1 MNISY
6 AITVCNEIEEIKKLI
21 PFLLKY
27 KRQEDQICVLLDKPK
42 ASNALIDLLYKFSS
56 NDQILLKE
64 SNFQGHFAN
73 WKNEL
78 SRMCNGNYIFNIDA
92 DEIPS
97 ETLIKYLPEI
107 LENNPDIKAY
117 AIPRVNTVEGLTQ
130 EHIHKWRWNV
140 NEKGWV
146 NYPDYQIRIYK
157 NTSDIFWEDKV
168 HESLNIRNEVVPLPM
183 ETEDWVLY
191 HPKTIER
198 QEKQNNYYS
207 TL

>member
-6 AITVCNEIEEIKKLI
+6 AITVCNEIDEIKQLI